1 MAPTKAQK
9 TVKSTETDDDGGITF
24 KKKQDDLRK
33 SVVIRQEKARTRIRK
48 NRSNKQKDLQ
58 KRIESLKRNI
68 TVEQPGTDA
77 DASSQTAFGT
87 LRDLLARKTDIEKR
101 ITESIE
107 GLERAMH
114 TTSREFQVVLASRAE
129 LLTTTAAAAAA
140 AAATTASAGPTAVIV
155 KP

>member
-1 MAPTKAQK
+1 MHIQHGNPRNASQPSI
-9 TVKSTETDDDGGITF
+9 STFRQFLPPCAACSPHASET
-24 KKKQDDLRK
+24 
-33 SVVIRQEKARTRIRK
+33 
-48 NRSNKQKDLQ
+48 
-58 KRIESLKRNI
+58 
-68 TVEQPGTDA
+68 PGTDA
-77 DASSQTAFGT
+77 DASRQTAFGT
-87 LRDLLARKTDIEKR
+87 LRHLLARKTDIEKR

-140 AAATTASAGPTAVIV
+140 TTASAGPTAVIV

>member
-1 MAPTKAQK
+1 MAPTKAPK
-9 TVKSTETDDDGGITF
+9 TVKSTDTDDDGGITF

-33 SVVIRQEKARTRIRK
+33 SEKARARIRK
-48 NRSNKQKDLQ
+48 NRSNKHKDLQ

-129 LLTTTAAAAAA
+129 RLTTTAA
-140 AAATTASAGPTAVIV
+140 AAATTASA
-155 KP
+155 

>member
-1 MAPTKAQK
+1 MTLTAVRLQLYFILDQPDAIMVPTKAQK

-68 TVEQPGTDA
+68 TVEQ
-77 DASSQTAFGT
+77 
-87 LRDLLARKTDIEKR
+87 
-101 ITESIE
+101 
-107 GLERAMH
+107 
-114 TTSREFQVVLASRAE
+114 
-129 LLTTTAAAAAA
+129 
-140 AAATTASAGPTAVIV
+140 
-155 KP
+155 

>member
-1 MAPTKAQK
+1 MTLTAVRLQLYFTLDQPDAIMVPTKAQK

-68 TVEQPGTDA
+68 TVEQ
-77 DASSQTAFGT
+77 
-87 LRDLLARKTDIEKR
+87 
-101 ITESIE
+101 
-107 GLERAMH
+107 
-114 TTSREFQVVLASRAE
+114 
-129 LLTTTAAAAAA
+129 
-140 AAATTASAGPTAVIV
+140 
-155 KP
+155 

>member
-33 SVVIRQEKARTRIRK
+33 SVVIRQEKARARIRK

-68 TVEQPGTDA
+68 TVEQ
-77 DASSQTAFGT
+77 
-87 LRDLLARKTDIEKR
+87 
-101 ITESIE
+101 
-107 GLERAMH
+107 
-114 TTSREFQVVLASRAE
+114 
-129 LLTTTAAAAAA
+129 
-140 AAATTASAGPTAVIV
+140 
-155 KP
+155 

>member
-1 MAPTKAQK
+1 
-9 TVKSTETDDDGGITF
+9 
-24 KKKQDDLRK
+24 
-33 SVVIRQEKARTRIRK
+33 
-48 NRSNKQKDLQ
+48 
-58 KRIESLKRNI
+58 
-68 TVEQPGTDA
+68 
-77 DASSQTAFGT
+77 
-87 LRDLLARKTDIEKR
+87 LLARKTDIEKR

-129 LLTTTAAAAAA
+129 LLTTTAV